1 MPKGTCLGDGERLT
15 KAGIDYLYS
24 YARGPP
30 DDVLMVLRTD
40 EGLGSKS
47 RSIVGMGEYND

>member
-1 MPKGTCLGDGERLT
+1 MPKGTWLGDGERLA
-15 KAGIDYLYS
+15 KVGIDYLYS

-30 DDVLMVLRTD
+30 DDVLMVLRTG
-40 EGLGSKS
+40 EGPDSKS